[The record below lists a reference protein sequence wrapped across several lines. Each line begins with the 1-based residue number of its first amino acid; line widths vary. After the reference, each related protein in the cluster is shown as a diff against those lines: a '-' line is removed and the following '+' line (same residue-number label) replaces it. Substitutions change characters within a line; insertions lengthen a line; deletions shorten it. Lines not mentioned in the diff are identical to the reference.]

1 MFNIVKSSKGFCMD
15 YDEDE
20 VFDTELEALESHA
33 KYFPTEVAYP
43 SEKSLS
49 DAFDELVEELGLDTD
64 DSIMIDEEFKNWADG
79 LCEVYVLHRC
89 QYDAY
94 CYVGKYCYHS

>member
-1 MFNIVKSSKGFCMD
+1 MFNIIQNDRGFCMD
-15 YDEDE
+15 YNEDE
-20 VFDTELEALESHA
+20 VFDTELEALEKYA
-33 KYFPTEVAYP
+33 TYFPSYVTYP

-64 DSIMIDEEFKNWADG
+64 DSIMINEEFKNWASG
-79 LCEVYVLHRC
+79 LCEDSLLHSC

-94 CYVGKYCYHS
+94 FYVGKYCYHS